1 MAARRRTTLA
11 AVSSASL
18 NSRGSMGTTS
28 SGRSSLASSKQPSSR
43 FSISTSSAAGRSTM
57 GAGAGGGGRTSM
69 GARPSMGTS
78 RPSMGTSRPSMGS
91 SRQSAGRP
99 SMSTAGDRKSVGV
112 RRTTS
117 FGTGGGSRSDQRP
130 LMDKAHLNASLHKLA
145 AYLTDHG
152 YDQPINS
159 KSLTR
164 PSGRDFNNITGF
176 LFRQLDPNYRP
187 SGRFE
192 DDVVPFLKMVRY
204 PFTISKSSLAAVGA
218 PQTWPKVMG
227 AISWIVDALLY
238 DETIAVAE
246 EEQRARERE
255 ATPEERERD
264 KEDGVDDQGA
274 DQKNFV
280 AYLEEAYCCFLEGD
294 DDSHQAVTTEYTEAR
309 DEEDAGAEEFL
320 RNLEEANE
328 ALGQTNQELLDQ
340 GNSLPALEE
349 GLKLT
354 LSDNEKITSLLE
366 EIETHRRLLQE
377 KVDKRVEEERR
388 LK

>member
-43 FSISTSSAAGRSTM
+43 FSISTSSAA
-57 GAGAGGGGRTSM
+57 A
-69 GARPSMGTS
+69 
-78 RPSMGTSRPSMGS
+78 SMGS

-176 LFRQLDPNYRP
+176 LFRQLDPNYR
-187 SGRFE
+187 
-192 DDVVPFLKMVRY
+192 V
-204 PFTISKSSLAAVGA
+204 
-218 PQTWPKVMG
+218 
-227 AISWIVDALLY
+227 
-238 DETIAVAE
+238 
-246 EEQRARERE
+246 
-255 ATPEERERD
+255 
-264 KEDGVDDQGA
+264 
-274 DQKNFV
+274 
-280 AYLEEAYCCFLEGD
+280 
-294 DDSHQAVTTEYTEAR
+294 
-309 DEEDAGAEEFL
+309 
-320 RNLEEANE
+320 
-328 ALGQTNQELLDQ
+328 
-340 GNSLPALEE
+340 
-349 GLKLT
+349 
-354 LSDNEKITSLLE
+354 
-366 EIETHRRLLQE
+366 
-377 KVDKRVEEERR
+377 
-388 LK
+388 